1 LDRFDRE
8 VVSLEIVVG
17 ISGASGVSYGI
28 RLLEALAEKGII
40 THLIITES
48 ARKIIEIETDLLPRD
63 VEMLA
68 SRCYP
73 PEDFSAPVASGSHL
87 FDGMVVIPC
96 SMGTLSGIA
105 CGSSDTLITRAA
117 DVCLKEKRRLVLV
130 PRETPLSL
138 IQIRNMAAC
147 AEAGAVVLPACP
159 AFYSRPQSIA
169 ELVDVLVGRV
179 LDLLG
184 VENDI
189 YRRWRGNA
197 YNRLNQS
204 DAKVN

>member
-1 LDRFDRE
+1 
-8 VVSLEIVVG
+8 LEIVVG

-28 RLLEALAEKGII
+28 RLLEVLAEKGII
-40 THLIITES
+40 THLIITGS
-48 ARKIIEIETDLLPRD
+48 AKKIIEIETDLLPQD
-63 VEMLA
+63 VKMLA
-68 SRCYP
+68 SRSYEP
-73 PEDFSAPVASGSHL
+73 DDFSAPVASGSHL
-87 FDGMVVIPC
+87 FDAMVVIPC

-138 IQIRNMAAC
+138 VQLRNMAAC

-189 YRRWRGNA
+189 YLRWRGNA

>member
-1 LDRFDRE
+1 M
-8 VVSLEIVVG
+8 EIVVG

-28 RLLEALAEKGII
+28 RLLEVLAEKGII
-40 THLIITES
+40 THLIITGS
-48 ARKIIEIETDLLPRD
+48 AKKIIEIETDLLPQD
-63 VEMLA
+63 VKMLA
-68 SRCYP
+68 SRSYEP
-73 PEDFSAPVASGSHL
+73 DDFSAPVASGSHL
-87 FDGMVVIPC
+87 FDAMVVIPC

-138 IQIRNMAAC
+138 VQLRNMAAC

-189 YRRWRGNA
+189 YLRWRGNA